1 MKKSA
6 WIVSSCAVAALAGYL
21 ALQPFAPT
29 VRAQTQGSPDPQ
41 YVPGNG
47 NLIRPKDFHGWMF
60 VGSNLGL
67 SYATELK
74 VNTGRERLLTTG
86 LGEYH
91 NIYLKPEAYSDY
103 VRTGTFPDRT
113 VLVMD
118 VYQAMARDAKGVVTA
133 GSYNGDWLGIEVAV
147 KNNHR
152 PDHVETDW
160 AYYDFTDRVGHG
172 KNIPADQ
179 KAELKKDCYDCHRAH
194 AGYDNVWVQ
203 FYPIIRGV
211 KHPG

>member
-1 MKKSA
+1 MKRSA
-6 WIVSSCAVAALAGYL
+6 WIVAACAVAALVGAL

-29 VRAQTQGSPDPQ
+29 VHAQTQGSPDPQ

-47 NLIRPKDFHGWMF
+47 NLVRPKDFHRWMF

-67 SYATELK
+67 RYATELK
-74 VNTGRERLLTTG
+74 ANTGRERLLTAD

-91 NIYLKPEAYSDY
+91 NIYLKPEAYADY

-118 VYQAMARDAKGVVTA
+118 VYEAQARDAKGVVTA
-133 GSYNGDWLGIEVAV
+133 GSFNGAWLGIEVAV
-147 KNNHR
+147 KNKNR
-152 PDHVETDW
+152 PDGQKTDW
-160 AYYDFTDRVGHG
+160 AYYDFTDRAGRG
-172 KNIPADQ
+172 KTIPPDQ
-179 KAELKKDCYDCHRAH
+179 KAEADKDCYACHKLH

-203 FYPIIRGV
+203 FYPLIRDV
-211 KHPG
+211 KHPD